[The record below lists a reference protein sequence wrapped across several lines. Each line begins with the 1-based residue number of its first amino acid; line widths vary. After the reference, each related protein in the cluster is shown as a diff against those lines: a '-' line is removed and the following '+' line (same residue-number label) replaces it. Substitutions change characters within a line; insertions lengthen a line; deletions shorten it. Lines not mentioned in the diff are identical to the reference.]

1 MRASTIATLGGSI
14 RQAARFL
21 LHLLE
26 MCVAMCLGGVV
37 LSAVIFEIAALLGH
51 PDLRQ
56 SAPGAS
62 TLLISVDLAVAM
74 TIWMRFRGMAW
85 RPTLEM
91 AGSAVAVGVLTVIGY
106 QAGVTPD
113 SLMLQGVCGTA
124 CLAMLVVMLFRFRL
138 YAEPHRPGRR

>member
-1 MRASTIATLGGSI
+1 MRAPTIAAPEGGI

-26 MCVAMCLGGVV
+26 MCVAMCLGGLV
-37 LSAVIFEIAALLGH
+37 LSAVIFGAVALLGH

-56 SAPGAS
+56 SAPGVS
-62 TLLISVDLAVAM
+62 TLIISVDLAVAM
-74 TIWMRFRGMAW
+74 TIWMRLRGMTW

-91 AGSAVAVGVLTVIGY
+91 AGSAVVVGVLTVIGY
-106 QAGVTPD
+106 LLGVTPD
-113 SLMLQGVCGTA
+113 TLMLQGVCGTA

-138 YAEPHRPGRR
+138 YAESHHPGRR